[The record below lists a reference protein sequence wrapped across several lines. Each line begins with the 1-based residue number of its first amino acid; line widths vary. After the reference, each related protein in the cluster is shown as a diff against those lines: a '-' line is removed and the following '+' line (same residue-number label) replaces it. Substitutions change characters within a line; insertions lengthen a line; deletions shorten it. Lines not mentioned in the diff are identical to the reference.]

1 MSDSANNSS
10 ISCSCGKCELVLNER
25 RAKFA
30 VLCACEDCR
39 QALSW
44 GASKGGDKPELIL
57 FACYMRSDIARVK
70 GQSEMRAVQLRDDA
84 RSTRVYCSSCYSVI
98 GVDHPVYEDN
108 VFLMWPKHCQ
118 TTCNVDLEPTAVLFL
133 KDYPEEIAPVP
144 SEEIP
149 VFHTLVYPQ
158 ERARYRSI
166 PIVAKTIAPPT
177 SPAKGQTLR
186 QMIDSLGEV
195 EILGLDRGQA
205 V

>member
-1 MSDSANNSS
+1 MSDRANNSY
-10 ISCSCGKCELVLNER
+10 IACSFGKCELVLNER

-44 GASKGGDKPELIL
+44 GASKGGDKPELL
-57 FACYMRSDIARVK
+57 VFGCYMRSDIARVK

-118 TTCNVDLEPTAVLFL
+118 TTCDVDLEPTAVLFL

-149 VFHTLVYPQ
+149 VFHTLLYPQ
-158 ERARYRSI
+158 ERTRFTSI
-166 PIVAKTIAPPT
+166 PIVANTLCPPS
-177 SPAKGQTLR
+177 SPPKGQTLR
-186 QMIDSLGEV
+186 QLIDSLGGV
-195 EILGLDRGQA
+195 ETLGLDRGQA

>member
-1 MSDSANNSS
+1 MSDRANNSS

-84 RSTRVYCSSCYSVI
+84 RSTRVYCSSCYSII
-98 GVDHPVYEDN
+98 GIDHPGYQDN
-108 VFLMWPKHCQ
+108 VFLMFPKHCQ
-118 TTCNVDLEPTAVLFL
+118 TTCDVDLEPTAVLFL
-133 KDYPEEIAPVP
+133 RDYPEEIAPVP

-149 VFHTLVYPQ
+149 VFHTFLYPQ
-158 ERARYRSI
+158 ERTRFTSI
-166 PIVAKTIAPPT
+166 PIVANTLCPPS
-177 SPAKGQTLR
+177 SPPKGQTL
-186 QMIDSLGEV
+186 SN
-195 EILGLDRGQA
+195 
-205 V
+205 

>member
-1 MSDSANNSS
+1 MNDRAKNSS

-118 TTCNVDLEPTAVLFL
+118 TTCDVDLEPTAVLFL
-133 KDYPEEIAPVP
+133 RDYPEEVAPVP

-149 VFHTLVYPQ
+149 VFHTFVYPQ
-158 ERARYRSI
+158 ERARFLSI
-166 PIVAKTIAPPT
+166 PIVANSFCPPS
-177 SPAKGQTLR
+177 SPPKGQTLR
-186 QMIDSLGEV
+186 QLIDSLGGV

>member
-1 MSDSANNSS
+1 MQDSSS

-25 RAKFA
+25 RARYA

-44 GASKGGDKPELIL
+44 GASKGGDKPELIV
-57 FACYMRSDIARVK
+57 FGCYMRSDIARVK

-98 GVDHPVYEDN
+98 GVDHPAYQDN

-118 TTCNVDLEPTAVLFL
+118 TTCDVDLEPAAVLFL
-133 KDYPEEIAPVP
+133 GDYPEEVAPVP

-149 VFHTLVYPQ
+149 VFHTFVYPQ
-158 ERARYRSI
+158 ERMRFFYI
-166 PIVAKTIAPPT
+166 PIVANTLYPPS
-177 SPAKGQTLR
+177 SPPKGQTLS
-186 QMIDSLGEV
+186 QLIESLGKIT
-195 EILGLDRGQA
+195 ILGLERGKP

>member
-1 MSDSANNSS
+1 MSGSANNSS

-25 RAKFA
+25 RARYA

-84 RSTRVYCSSCYSVI
+84 RSTRVYCSSCYSLI
-98 GVDHPVYEDN
+98 GIDHPGYQDN
-108 VFLMWPKHCQ
+108 VFLMFPKHCQ
-118 TTCNVDLEPTAVLFL
+118 TTCDVDLEPTAVLFL
-133 KDYPEEIAPVP
+133 RDYPEEVAPVP

-166 PIVAKTIAPPT
+166 PIVANTIAPPT

-186 QMIDSLGEV
+186 QLIDSLGEV